1 MLLSLLLEVEDEEGD
16 KAVKEEDEEEEG
28 AGRLELCLFSWVLG
42 SALRLCPGGVAET
55 EAGEEVE
62 EEEEEEEAEAE
73 AADCPLD
80 LLSPRDLDLPA
91 FVGGGVDTARAG
103 ETLVDRMGVVPCS
116 STSSAT
122 NRDSSGCCCGRCE
135 NWDSMGVFDR
145 LGCGTW

>member
-16 KAVKEEDEEEEG
+16 KAVKEEEEEEEG

-55 EAGEEVE
+55 EAGEE
-62 EEEEEEEAEAE
+62 EEEEEAEA
-73 AADCPLD
+73 ADCQLD

-135 NWDSMGVFDR
+135 NWDSMGVFER
-145 LGCGTW
+145 LCGAW